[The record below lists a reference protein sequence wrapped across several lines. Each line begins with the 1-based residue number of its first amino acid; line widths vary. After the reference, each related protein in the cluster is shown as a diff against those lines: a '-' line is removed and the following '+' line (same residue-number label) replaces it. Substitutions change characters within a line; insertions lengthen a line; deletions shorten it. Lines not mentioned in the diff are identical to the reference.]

1 MHKRINPCS
10 DLRDI
15 LIRVE
20 KPGRYTGGEYGAV
33 TKEGEGLLNVALSYP
48 DLYEIAM
55 SNQALRLLYRRLNS
69 LPDVRCERVFAPA
82 PDFEAEL
89 RAKEFPLYSLETGR
103 VLRDFDILA
112 FSVGYELTLTNLL
125 NILEM
130 GGVDLQNRER
140 SDDQPL
146 VIAGGPAVTNPLP
159 LSPFID
165 CFFMGEADG
174 WAEEIFAGLA
184 AIKHRGGRRSDL
196 LDLLRREPAIW
207 FTGKE
212 EDVKRRLCTGFGQY
226 SAGKR
231 KVTKLSSF
239 PVPNIRTVQD
249 HGVVEIMRG
258 CAQGCRFCH
267 ASFFYRPFRLK
278 EPALVVQEVDEL
290 IYNCGYREITL
301 SSLSSGDYPDIAGL
315 VEALNRRY
323 RGLKVSFALP
333 SLRIDSIALQL
344 LSGLSEVRKSGLTF
358 AVETPRHEWQR
369 GVNKQAPLDRTIAIL
384 KEAKMRGWKKAKFYF
399 MIGLPVSGGQDET
412 LPIVEFLKEVRAET
426 GMSFNVNV
434 AAFIP
439 KPHTPYQWSA
449 QLGEEQALDKIMFI
463 KRSFAGR
470 GFKVNYHSP
479 FLSLLEGMVSRGDER
494 AGELVLKAFK
504 AGARLDAWEEHI
516 KWDIWR
522 RVLKEAAW
530 EVEKETCRQR
540 SLQEKLPWES
550 IKMGAA
556 AGFLKRELEK
566 SQEYELTPACVSE
579 CTVPCGACTPQVR
592 IKDRIADSS
601 KEILYKKP
609 RSLDGGECRNTLPI
623 FLSFK
628 DQETRP
634 LKRIRFSF
642 IKVGKAPFLSH
653 LNVMQIF
660 ERTFLR
666 AGYLV
671 QFTQGYNPKPRL
683 EFAHPLS
690 LGIESREE
698 IAGVELLNYD
708 STGEF
713 INKMNRN
720 LPEGL
725 KITALREIKL
735 PLPGQK
741 KHSLMSLYWGSDYF
755 IAPAVDS
762 HTNCRPVFEELC
774 RSLERIAAID
784 DEAAVAGPVVTGPAA
799 AAGTATTGS
808 AAVGTAVTIAGDYLG
823 TSFSLRQT
831 SEGLSIRLVQG
842 TGGGM
847 GIIRFLK
854 EVIGKDPLIEG
865 LRITRLATLAR
876 NGEGGSISY
885 LELDY

>member
-33 TKEGEGLLNVALSYP
+33 TKDGEGLLNVAISYP

-55 SNQALRLLYRRLNS
+55 SNQALRILYRRLNS

-89 RAKEFPLYSLETGR
+89 RAQELPLYSLETGR
-103 VLRDFDILA
+103 VLSDFDIIA

-125 NILEM
+125 NIMEIGRVSLYSR
-130 GGVDLQNRER
+130 QR

-174 WAEEIFAGLA
+174 WVEEIFAGLA
-184 AIKHRGGRRSDL
+184 AVKSRGGRRSDL

-207 FTGKE
+207 FAGKE
-212 EDVKRRLCTGFGQY
+212 EAAKRRLWTKFGQY
-226 SAGKR
+226 FTGRKKSAE
-231 KVTKLSSF
+231 LPSF
-239 PVPNIRTVQD
+239 PIPNIRTVQD

-258 CAQGCRFCH
+258 CAHGCRFCH

-278 EPALVVQEVDEL
+278 EPALVVQEADKLV
-290 IYNCGYREITL
+290 YNCGYREITL

-323 RGLKVSFALP
+323 RDLKVSFALP

-358 AVETPRHEWQR
+358 AVETPEHEWQK
-369 GVNKQAPLDRTIAIL
+369 GINKQAPLDKTIAIL
-384 KEAKMRGWKKAKFYF
+384 KEAKTRGWKKAKFYF
-399 MIGLPVSGGQDET
+399 MVGLPVSGEQDET
-412 LPIVEFLKEVRAET
+412 LPIIEFLKEVRAET

-439 KPHTPYQWSA
+439 KSHTPYQWSA

-463 KRSFAGR
+463 KRTLSGR

-522 RVLKEAAW
+522 GVLKEAAW
-530 EVEKETCRQR
+530 DVEQETCRER
-540 SLQEKLPWES
+540 GLQEKLPWES

-556 AGFLKRELEK
+556 DGFLKRELEK
-566 SQEYELTPACVSE
+566 SQKYELTPACVSE

-592 IKDRIADSS
+592 IKDRIADQKPLSLNDG
-601 KEILYKKP
+601 EYRHTFAPPDRPVKK
-609 RSLDGGECRNTLPI
+609 
-623 FLSFK
+623 
-628 DQETRP
+628 
-634 LKRIRFSF
+634 IRFSF
-642 IKVGKAPFLSH
+642 IKAGKAVFLSH
-653 LNVMQIF
+653 LNVMLIF

-713 INKMNRN
+713 IDKMNRN

-725 KITALREIKL
+725 NITALREIKP
-735 PLPGQK
+735 PLPGRK
-741 KHSLMSLYWGSDYF
+741 KHSLMSLYRGSDYLV
-755 IAPAVDS
+755 APAADS
-762 HTNCRPVFEELC
+762 HTDCQPVLEELC
-774 RSLERIAAID
+774 RSLERIAVMD
-784 DEAAVAGPVVTGPAA
+784 GEAVVAGLTAADGTVADGVAMDGPAA
-799 AAGTATTGS
+799 ADGS
-808 AAVGTAVTIAGDYLG
+808 AVTIAGDYMG
-823 TSFSLRQT
+823 TSFSLQQN
-831 SEGLSIRLVQG
+831 SKGLLIRLVQG
-842 TGGGM
+842 TGGCM

-854 EVIGKDPLIEG
+854 EIIKKDPLIEG

-876 NGEGGSISY
+876 NRDGGSISY
-885 LELDY
+885 LEIDY

>member
-1 MHKRINPCS
+1 MHRIINPCS

-33 TKEGEGLLNVALSYP
+33 TKKGEGLLNIALSYP

-55 SNQALRLLYRRLNS
+55 SNQALRLLYCRLNS
-69 LPDVRCERVFAPA
+69 LPDVSCERVFAPA

-89 RAKEFPLYSLETGR
+89 RAQELPLYSLETGR

-130 GGVDLQNRER
+130 GGVSLLNRER
-140 SDDQPL
+140 SHDQPL

-159 LSPFID
+159 LSTFID
-165 CFFMGEADG
+165 CFFMGEADS

-184 AIKHRGGRRSDL
+184 AIKRSGGRRSDL

-207 FTGKE
+207 FAGKE
-212 EDVKRRLCTGFGQY
+212 EVVKRRLWPGFGQY
-226 SAGKR
+226 SAGR
-231 KVTKLSSF
+231 KKFVELSSF

-258 CAQGCRFCH
+258 CGQGCRFCH

-290 IYNCGYREITL
+290 VYNCGYREITL

-315 VEALNRRY
+315 VKALNRRY
-323 RGLKVSFALP
+323 RELKVSFALP

-358 AVETPRHEWQR
+358 AVETPKQEWQR
-369 GVNKQAPLDRTIAIL
+369 GINKQAPMDKTITIL
-384 KEAKMRGWKKAKFYF
+384 KEAKMRGWRKAKFYF

-412 LPIVEFLKEVRAET
+412 LPIVEFLKEVQAET

-463 KRSFAGR
+463 KRSLAGR

-494 AGELVLKAFK
+494 AGELVIKAFK

-522 RVLKEAAW
+522 GVLKEAAW
-530 EVEKETCRQR
+530 DVEQETCRQR

-566 SQEYELTPACVSE
+566 SQGYELTPACVSD

-592 IKDRIADSS
+592 IKDRIADSG
-601 KEILYKKP
+601 KEISYRKP
-609 RSLDGGECRNTLPI
+609 RSLNDGEYGNTLPL
-623 FLSFK
+623 FLPIK
-628 DQETRP
+628 EQEHRQ
-634 LKRIRFSF
+634 LKKIRFSF
-642 IKVGKAPFLSH
+642 IKAGKAVFLSH
-653 LNVMQIF
+653 LNVMLIF

-690 LGIESREE
+690 LGIESGEE

-713 INKMNRN
+713 IKKMNRN

-725 KITALREIKL
+725 KITALREIKA

-741 KHSLMSLYWGSDYF
+741 KHSLMSLYWGSDYSVAYQHDKHEAGPP
-755 IAPAVDS
+755 ILKELLAVLTGMAENGQKRPGNVDS
-762 HTNCRPVFEELC
+762 GLP
-774 RSLERIAAID
+774 SAY
-784 DEAAVAGPVVTGPAA
+784 GPLANGEFK
-799 AAGTATTGS
+799 GTRFYFTPS
-808 AAVGTAVTIAGDYLG
+808 P
-823 TSFSLRQT
+823 
-831 SEGLSIRLVQG
+831 EGLSIRLVQG

-854 EVIGKDPLIEG
+854 EVIEKDPLTEG
-865 LRITRLATLAR
+865 LQITRLATLAR
-876 NGEGGSISY
+876 NREGGSISY
-885 LELDY
+885 FGLDY

>member
-33 TKEGEGLLNVALSYP
+33 TREGEGLLNVALSYP

-55 SNQALRLLYRRLNS
+55 SNQALRILYRRLNS

-89 RAKEFPLYSLETGR
+89 RAQQLPLYSLETGR
-103 VLRDFDILA
+103 ALSDFDILA

-130 GGVDLQNRER
+130 GGVSLQNRQR
-140 SDDQPL
+140 SNDEPL

-174 WAEEIFAGLA
+174 WLEETFAGLA
-184 AIKHRGGRRSDL
+184 AVKRRGGRRSDL
-196 LDLLRREPAIW
+196 LDLLRGEPAVW
-207 FTGKE
+207 FAGKE
-212 EDVKRRLCTGFGQY
+212 EIVKRRLCTGFGQY
-226 SAGKR
+226 SAGR
-231 KVTKLSSF
+231 KESAELSSF

-258 CAQGCRFCH
+258 CGQGCRFCH

-278 EPALVVQEVDEL
+278 DPALVLQEADEL
-290 IYNCGYREITL
+290 VYNCGYREITL
-301 SSLSSGDYPDIAGL
+301 SSLSSGDYPDIAAL
-315 VEALNRRY
+315 VEALNSRY
-323 RGLKVSFALP
+323 GEHKVSFALP
-333 SLRIDSIALQL
+333 SLRIDSMALQL

-358 AVETPRHEWQR
+358 AVETPRPEWQR
-369 GVNKQAPLDRTIAIL
+369 GLNKEAPLDKTIAIL

-399 MIGLPVSGGQDET
+399 MVGLPVSGGQDET
-412 LPIVEFLKEVRAET
+412 LPIVEFLKEAQAES

-463 KRSFAGR
+463 KRSLAGR

-494 AGELVLKAFK
+494 AGELALKAFK

-522 RVLKEAAW
+522 RVLKEADW
-530 EVEKETCRQR
+530 KVEQETCRER

-550 IKMGAA
+550 INLGAA
-556 AGFLKRELEK
+556 AAFLKSELQK
-566 SQEYELTPACVSE
+566 SQGYELTPPCVSE
-579 CTVPCGACTPQVR
+579 CALPCGACTPQVR
-592 IKDRIADSS
+592 IKERIADQ
-601 KEILYKKP
+601 EP
-609 RSLDGGECRNTLPI
+609 PPPNNGATPNTLPQ
-623 FLSFK
+623 FLPIK
-628 DQETRP
+628 DRKERP
-634 LKRIRFSF
+634 LKKIRFSF
-642 IKVGKAPFLSH
+642 IKAGKAVFLSH
-653 LNVMQIF
+653 LNVMLIF

-708 STGEF
+708 SAEEF
-713 INKMNRN
+713 IKKMNRN

-725 KITALREIKL
+725 KITAVREIK
-735 PLPGQK
+735 PTLPGQK
-741 KHSLMSLYWGSDYF
+741 KHSLMSLYSGSDYF
-755 IAPAVDS
+755 IAPAVES
-762 HTNCRPVFEELC
+762 HADRQPLLEELWS
-774 RSLERIAAID
+774 SLEKIAVID
-784 DEAAVAGPVVTGPAA
+784 GEAVVDSKAAACPVAGPAA
-799 AAGTATTGS
+799 AKS
-808 AAVGTAVTIAGDYLG
+808 EAADGPAVVIAGNYQG
-823 TSFSLRQT
+823 TSFSLRRT
-831 SEGLSIRLVQG
+831 PEGLHIRLEQG
-842 TGGGM
+842 AGGGM

-854 EVIGKDPLIEG
+854 EVIEKDPLIEG

-876 NGEGGSISY
+876 NSKGGSISY
-885 LELDY
+885 FGLDY

>member
-33 TKEGEGLLNVALSYP
+33 TREGEGLLNVALSYP

-89 RAKEFPLYSLETGR
+89 RTQEFPLYTLETGR
-103 VLRDFDILA
+103 VLGDFDILA

-125 NILEM
+125 NILEL
-130 GGVDLQNRER
+130 GGVDLQNRQR

-159 LSPFID
+159 LSDFID
-165 CFFMGEADG
+165 CFFIGEADG
-174 WAEEIFAGLA
+174 WVEEIFTGLA
-184 AIKHRGGRRSDL
+184 AVKRGGGRRSDL
-196 LDLLRREPAIW
+196 LDLLRGEPAVW
-207 FTGKE
+207 FAGK
-212 EDVKRRLCTGFGQY
+212 DQGTQRRLWTGFGQY
-226 SAGKR
+226 SEGR
-231 KVTKLSSF
+231 KKSAELSSF
-239 PVPNIRTVQD
+239 PIANIRTVQD

-258 CAQGCRFCH
+258 CGQGCRFCH
-267 ASFFYRPFRLK
+267 ATFFYRPFRLK
-278 EPALVVQEVDEL
+278 EAALVVQEVDEL
-290 IYNCGYREITL
+290 VYNCGYREITL

-315 VEALNRRY
+315 VEALNHRY
-323 RGLKVSFALP
+323 RELKVSFALP

-358 AVETPRHEWQR
+358 AVETPKHEWQR
-369 GVNKQAPLDRTIAIL
+369 GINKQAPLDRTITIL

-399 MIGLPVSGGQDET
+399 MVGLPVSGGQDET

-439 KPHTPYQWSA
+439 KSHTPYQWSA
-449 QLGEEQALDKIMFI
+449 QLGEEQALAKIMFI
-463 KRSFAGR
+463 KRSLAGR
-470 GFKVNYHSP
+470 GFKINYHSP

-522 RVLKEAAW
+522 GVLKEAAW
-530 EVEKETCRQR
+530 DVEQETCRER

-556 AGFLKRELEK
+556 AGFLKKELEK
-566 SQEYELTPACVSE
+566 SQRHELTPACVSE

-592 IKDRIADSS
+592 IKDRIADSGI
-601 KEILYKKP
+601 EALYKKP
-609 RSLDGGECRNTLPI
+609 RSHTVPPFLP
-623 FLSFK
+623 FN
-628 DQETRP
+628 DQEERP
-634 LKRIRFSF
+634 VKKIRFSF
-642 IKVGKAPFLSH
+642 IKEGKAVFLSH
-653 LNVMQIF
+653 LNVMLIF
-660 ERTFLR
+660 ERTLLR

-713 INKMNRN
+713 IKKMNRN

-725 KITALREIKL
+725 KITALREIKP
-735 PLPGQK
+735 PLPGRK
-741 KHSLMSLYWGSDYF
+741 KHSLMSLYRGSDYL
-755 IAPAVDS
+755 IAPALDS
-762 HTNCRPVFEELC
+762 HTDRQPLLEELW
-774 RSLERIAAID
+774 RSLGKTAVSD
-784 DEAAVAGPVVTGPAA
+784 DEAAVGGTAHIDSAAADGPAA
-799 AAGTATTGS
+799 ADGS
-808 AAVGTAVTIAGDYLG
+808 AGTIAGDYLG
-823 TSFSLRQT
+823 NSFSLRQT

-876 NGEGGSISY
+876 NREGGCISY
-885 LELDY
+885 FELDY

>member
-1 MHKRINPCS
+1 M
-10 DLRDI
+10 
-15 LIRVE
+15 
-20 KPGRYTGGEYGAV
+20 
-33 TKEGEGLLNVALSYP
+33 
-48 DLYEIAM
+48 
-55 SNQALRLLYRRLNS
+55 
-69 LPDVRCERVFAPA
+69 PDVRCERVFAPA

-89 RAKEFPLYSLETGR
+89 RAQELPLYSLETGR

-130 GGVDLQNRER
+130 GGVSLQNRER

-159 LSPFID
+159 LSPFVD

-174 WAEEIFAGLA
+174 WLEGIFAGLA
-184 AIKHRGGRRSDL
+184 AIKRRGGRRSDL
-196 LDLLRREPAIW
+196 LDLLRCEPAIW
-207 FTGKE
+207 FAGKE
-212 EDVKRRLCTGFGQY
+212 EVVKRHLCTRFGQY
-226 SAGKR
+226 SAGR
-231 KVTKLSSF
+231 KKFAELSSF

-301 SSLSSGDYPDIAGL
+301 SSLSSGDYPDIAAL
-315 VEALNRRY
+315 VEALNHRY
-323 RGLKVSFALP
+323 RDLKVSFALP

-369 GVNKQAPLDRTIAIL
+369 GVNKQASPDRTIAIL

-399 MIGLPVSGGQDET
+399 MVGLPVSEGQDET

-463 KRSFAGR
+463 KRSLSGR

-522 RVLKEAAW
+522 GVLKEAAW
-530 EVEKETCRQR
+530 DVEHETCRKR

-556 AGFLKRELEK
+556 GTFLERELEK

-579 CTVPCGACTPQVR
+579 CTAPCGACTPQVR
-592 IKDRIADSS
+592 IKDRINDSG
-601 KEILYKKP
+601 KEILYRKL
-609 RSLDGGECRNTLPI
+609 RSLNDGEYRHT
-623 FLSFK
+623 FK
-628 DQETRP
+628 EQEHRP
-634 LKRIRFSF
+634 VRKIRFSF
-642 IKVGKAPFLSH
+642 IKAGKAVFLSH
-653 LNVMQIF
+653 LNVMLIF

-713 INKMNRN
+713 IKKMNRN

-725 KITALREIKL
+725 KILALKEIKP
-735 PLPGQK
+735 PLPGRK
-741 KHSLMSLYWGSDYF
+741 KHSLMSLYRGSDYF
-755 IAPAVDS
+755 IAPAIDS
-762 HTNCRPVFEELC
+762 HTDRRPVLEELC
-774 RSLERIAAID
+774 RSLERIAVID
-784 DEAAVAGPVVTGPAA
+784 GEAAVSGPAA
-799 AAGTATTGS
+799 ADGLAVDGP
-808 AAVGTAVTIAGDYLG
+808 AAADGLAVDGPAAADGLAVTIAGDYLG

-831 SEGLSIRLVQG
+831 P
-842 TGGGM
+842 GG
-847 GIIRFLK
+847 
-854 EVIGKDPLIEG
+854 
-865 LRITRLATLAR
+865 
-876 NGEGGSISY
+876 
-885 LELDY
+885 

>member
-1 MHKRINPCS
+1 MDKRINPCS

-89 RAKEFPLYSLETGR
+89 RAQEIPLYSLETGR

-130 GGVDLQNRER
+130 GGVSLQNRQR
-140 SDDQPL
+140 SHDQPL

-159 LSPFID
+159 LSPFVD

-174 WAEEIFAGLA
+174 WLEETFAGLA
-184 AIKHRGGRRSDL
+184 AVKRGGGKRSDL

-207 FTGKE
+207 VAGKE
-212 EDVKRRLCTGFGQY
+212 EVVKRRLWPGFGQY
-226 SAGKR
+226 SAGR
-231 KVTKLSSF
+231 KKSAELSSF
-239 PVPNIRTVQD
+239 PVANIRTVQD

-258 CAQGCRFCH
+258 CPQGCRFCH

-278 EPALVVQEVDEL
+278 EPDLVVQEVDDL
-290 IYNCGYREITL
+290 VYNCGYREITL

-315 VEALNRRY
+315 VAALNRRY

-384 KEAKMRGWKKAKFYF
+384 KEAKMQGWKKAKFYF
-399 MIGLPVSGGQDET
+399 MIGLPVSSGQDET
-412 LPIVEFLKEVRAET
+412 IPIVEFLKEVQAET

-434 AAFIP
+434 ASFIP

-522 RVLKEAAW
+522 GVLKEATW
-530 EVEKETCRQR
+530 DVVQETCRER

-556 AGFLKRELEK
+556 DGFLKRELEK

-579 CTVPCGACTPQVR
+579 CTAPCGACTPQVR
-592 IKDRIADSS
+592 IKDRIADSG
-601 KEILYKKP
+601 KEIFYQQP
-609 RSLDGGECRNTLPI
+609 HSLDDV
-623 FLSFK
+623 K
-628 DQETRP
+628 
-634 LKRIRFSF
+634 KIRFSF
-642 IKVGKAPFLSH
+642 IKAGKAVFLSH
-653 LNVMQIF
+653 LNVMLIF

-713 INKMNRN
+713 IKKMNRN

-725 KITALREIKL
+725 KITALKEIKP

-741 KHSLMSLYWGSDYF
+741 KRSLMSLYRGADYF
-755 IAPAVDS
+755 IAPAVDN
-762 HTNCRPVFEELC
+762 HTNRKLLLEELC
-774 RSLERIAAID
+774 RSLEKIAVFD
-784 DEAAVAGPVVTGPAA
+784 DEAAVAGPAA
-799 AAGTATTGS
+799 AAGS
-808 AAVGTAVTIAGDYLG
+808 AVTIAGDYLG

-831 SEGLSIRLVQG
+831 PEVLSIRLVQG
-842 TGGGM
+842 AGGGM

-876 NGEGGSISY
+876 NRKGGSISY
-885 LELDY
+885 LGLDY